1 MLQDP
6 VNGAQKAGSWA
17 VRETFVAVVTSNL
30 PMISPLIARCFR
42 PIIGSLRSLSSSGNK
57 GSRTPRSKDA
67 QLPRGYDLDD
77 KNPRRGLGPRSVYPI
92 PNFSVNYSDEQ
103 LYTRHEEDSGG
114 AASYDTDGEAA
125 QAMRS
130 RGGVIV
136 KQTSVEIIESR
147 HAGGPA
153 DEREAVGDYYL
164 VGQAQRDAKRLAR
177 LPEAS
182 AGRRTRTSPT
192 FGIGR
197 AV

>member
-1 MLQDP
+1 
-6 VNGAQKAGSWA
+6 

-57 GSRTPRSKDA
+57 GSRTPRSKDIP
-67 QLPRGYDLDD
+67 LPPGYDLDD

-92 PNFSVNYSDEQ
+92 PNFSVNCSDEQ
-103 LYTRHEEDSGG
+103 LYTRREEEEESGG
-114 AASYDTDGEAA
+114 AASYDPDLEAA

-130 RGGVIV
+130 RAGVIV
-136 KQTSVEIIESR
+136 KQTSVEVIESR
-147 HAGGPA
+147 HAGSAA
-153 DEREAVGDYYL
+153 DEREVVGDYYL
-164 VGQAQRDAKRLAR
+164 VGQAQRDAERLAR
-177 LPEAS
+177 LPEAG
-182 AGRRTRTSPT
+182 AGKRTRTSPT